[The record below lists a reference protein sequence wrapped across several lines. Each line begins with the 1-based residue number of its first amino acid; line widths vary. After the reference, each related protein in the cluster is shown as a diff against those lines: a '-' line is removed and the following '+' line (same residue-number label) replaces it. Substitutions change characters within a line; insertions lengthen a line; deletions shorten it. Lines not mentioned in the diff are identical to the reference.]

1 MAATQ
6 QLQILGGSLTQSAA
20 DTFTEVE
27 ITTGLGGAGSGG
39 GLAYRIKRIEFG
51 FPDTVEVDSAIL
63 LALNRKS
70 TASFGATI
78 QAQRYNIALQRR
90 TVKLTTSGLI
100 VYFRESEQRFSDE
113 DNYLIVE
120 DPIYFCV
127 GSVTTGAANQAT
139 FRIFYQ
145 QVAIR
150 ELERLQILASY
161 ATA

>member
-6 QLQILGGSLTQSAA
+6 QLQVLGGSVTQSAA
-20 DTFTEVE
+20 DTFTEAE
-27 ITTGLGGAGSGG
+27 ITTGLGGVQSGG
-39 GLAYRIKRIEFG
+39 GLAYRVKRIEFG
-51 FPDTVEVDSAIL
+51 FPDTAEVDSQIL

-70 TASFGATI
+70 TTSMGATI
-78 QAQRYNIALQRR
+78 QAQRYNIALARR
-90 TVKLTTSGLI
+90 NIKLTTSGMI
-100 VYFRESEQRFSDE
+100 IWNREESQRYSDE

-120 DPIYFCV
+120 DPIYFAC
-127 GSVTTGAANQAT
+127 GSVTTGAANVAT

-145 QVAIR
+145 QIAIR